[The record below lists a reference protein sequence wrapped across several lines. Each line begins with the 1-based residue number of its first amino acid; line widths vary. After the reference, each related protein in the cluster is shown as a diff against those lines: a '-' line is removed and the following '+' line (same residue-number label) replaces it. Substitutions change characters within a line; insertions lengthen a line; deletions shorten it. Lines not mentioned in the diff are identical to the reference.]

1 MHAADIVETSD
12 KGQKRTSIKK
22 TTYYDSYIIDV
33 ATKDNLIHNV
43 LFVMQYCLTKLQ
55 CKTN

>member
-22 TTYYDSYIIDV
+22 
-33 ATKDNLIHNV
+33 NHL
-43 LFVMQYCLTKLQ
+43 LR
-55 CKTN
+55 

>member
-22 TTYYDSYIIDV
+22 
-33 ATKDNLIHNV
+33 KHL
-43 LFVMQYCLTKLQ
+43 LR
-55 CKTN
+55 